1 MKKLFAL
8 LFLVSPLAFGQAQVD
23 IQESGCSIP
32 IPSDTPTGEP
42 FMGFVPGSFH
52 SVVTPNGMTK
62 LTCKG
67 DHGFPLES
75 ATLSNGFF
83 CNTFLGLTT
92 VSKAV
97 ATPSGKA
104 TLQCFVK

>member
-1 MKKLFAL
+1 MKRFLSIL
-8 LFLVSPLAFGQAQVD
+8 LFLPTFAFAQAQVD

-32 IPSDTPTGEP
+32 IPSDTPSGEP
-42 FMGFVPGSFH
+42 FLGFVPGSYH
-52 SVVTPNGMTK
+52 SVVTPSGLTK

-67 DHGFPLES
+67 EHGFPIES
-75 ATLSNGFF
+75 ANSADGFF

-97 ATPSGKA
+97 ATPSGKT